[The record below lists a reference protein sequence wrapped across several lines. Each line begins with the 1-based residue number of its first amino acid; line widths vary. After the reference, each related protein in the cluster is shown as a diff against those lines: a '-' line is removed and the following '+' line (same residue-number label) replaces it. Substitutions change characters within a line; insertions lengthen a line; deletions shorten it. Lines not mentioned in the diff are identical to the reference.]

1 MPENIIP
8 EAENNAPVESTVEAP
23 TTKATEEAV
32 STTAEPKEQET
43 SNVQGSEDVKSSRVE
58 KRIKKL
64 LDERKALKSELEQVR
79 AGSNP
84 DPNKLPWEI
93 DKPEPLIT
101 QSDLENGIDPTVL
114 EQRFDARMNRK
125 LAEVLTQK
133 EQLDKYRAQVSDHES
148 DLRAVVSKYP
158 ELDEDSAKYD
168 ADLAADFLERYQDAN
183 YLPNG
188 GFVPRKKAS
197 EIAERLFK
205 FTERAT
211 AKRTAEITAKTVK
224 QTEESALVPHA
235 SEDDGKDYEL
245 GRLQEEATETGS
257 TEKWAEVLKRR
268 LKK

>member
-1 MPENIIP
+1 MPDIIP
-8 EAENNAPVESTVEAP
+8 EAVNNAPVESTVEAP
-23 TTKATEEAV
+23 ATKATEETV
-32 STTAEPKEQET
+32 STTVEPTEQPT
-43 SNVQGSEDVKSSRVE
+43 SDVQSSEDAKSPRAE

-84 DPNKLPWEI
+84 DPNKLPWELN
-93 DKPEPLIT
+93 KPEPLIT
-101 QSDLENGIDPTVL
+101 QSDLENGIDPNLL
-114 EQRFDARMNRK
+114 EQRFDARMNQK
-125 LAEVLTQK
+125 LTEVLNQK
-133 EQLDKYRAQVSDHES
+133 EQLDKYRAEVSDHES
-148 DLRAVVSKYP
+148 DLRQVVASHP
-158 ELDEDSAKYD
+158 ELNEDSDKYD

-188 GFVPRKKAS
+188 GFYPRKKAS
-197 EIAERLFK
+197 EIATRLFK
-205 FTERAT
+205 FTEKAT
-211 AKRTAEITAKTVK
+211 AKKTAEITAKTVK